1 MKVIDKTPQQDSR
14 GNISLVARV
23 QGTLSHGLSWFPE
36 LEAQKKIINQLDRML
51 DKGFVLIRNFN
62 LPESEIVIP
71 IILIGPGSFNVIIV
85 TPVKGH
91 FQVKGVEWNTLN
103 DKGETTPARRNP
115 VDLLVKLT
123 RAVQKYLQVNKIN
136 VTVPIDP
143 VLIASDPGANIES
156 SEPAVRVVRSDAVK
170 PFTSTLNAASPV
182 MRAEQVLALADL
194 IIEPHPQVE
203 KTPAAPSTQSERP
216 LSRAQA
222 IFKASET
229 SNQPQTA
236 LQALPKASLAKPAQ
250 QPGPAPRKRTGL
262 SITQMLILAAM
273 GLLGCCIM
281 GGLTYFLF
289 FLN

>member
-1 MKVIDKTPQQDSR
+1 MKVIDRTPLQDPQ
-14 GNISLVARV
+14 GNINPIARI
-23 QGTLSHGLSWFPE
+23 QGTLTYGLHWYPE
-36 LEAQKKIINQLDRML
+36 LEAQKKIIGQLDRLL

-62 LPESEIVIP
+62 LPDSEIFIP
-71 IILIGPGSFNVIIV
+71 IILIGPGSFNVIVV

-123 RAVQKYLQVNKIN
+123 RAVQKYLQVNRIN

-170 PFTSTLNAASPV
+170 PFAATLNAASPV
-182 MRAEQVLALADL
+182 MRAEQALALADL
-194 IIEPHPQVE
+194 IIEPQPPVDKNPAPAPQQ
-203 KTPAAPSTQSERP
+203 PERP

-229 SNQPQTA
+229 ANQQQAP
-236 LQALPKASLAKPAQ
+236 LQSLPKAAPSKQTPQ
-250 QPGPAPRKRTGL
+250 PAPRKRAGL
-262 SITQMLILAAM
+262 SVVQMLILAAM

-281 GGLTYFLF
+281 SGLTYFLF
-289 FLN
+289 FLS

>member
-1 MKVIDKTPQQDSR
+1 MKVIDRTPLQDPQ
-14 GNISLVARV
+14 GNINPIARI
-23 QGTLSHGLSWFPE
+23 QGTLTYGLHWYPE
-36 LEAQKKIINQLDRML
+36 LEAQKKIIGQLDRLL

-62 LPESEIVIP
+62 LPDSEIFIP
-71 IILIGPGSFNVIIV
+71 IILIGPGSFNVIVV

-103 DKGETTPARRNP
+103 DKGDATPAKRNP
-115 VDLLVKLT
+115 IDLLVKLT
-123 RAVQKYLQVNKIN
+123 RAVQKYLQVNRIN

-170 PFTSTLNAASPV
+170 PFAATLNASSPV
-182 MRAEQVLALADL
+182 MRAEQALALADL
-194 IIEPHPQVE
+194 IIEPQPPVD
-203 KTPAAPSTQSERP
+203 KNPTPAPQQPERP

-229 SNQPQTA
+229 ANQQQAP
-236 LQALPKASLAKPAQ
+236 LQSLPKAAPSKQTPQ
-250 QPGPAPRKRTGL
+250 PAPRKRAGL
-262 SITQMLILAAM
+262 TVMQMLILAAM

-289 FLN
+289 FLS

>member
-1 MKVIDKTPQQDSR
+1 MKVIDQTPLQDPQ
-14 GNISLVARV
+14 GNISPIARV
-23 QGTLSHGLSWFPE
+23 QGTLTYGLHWFPD
-36 LEAQKKIINQLDRML
+36 LEAQKKIISQLDRLL

-62 LPESEIVIP
+62 LPDSEIFIP
-71 IILIGPGSFNVIIV
+71 IILIGPGSFNVIVV

-91 FQVKGVEWNTLN
+91 FEVKGVEWNTVS
-103 DKGETTPARRNP
+103 DKGDVTPAKRNP

-123 RAVQKYLQVNKIN
+123 RAVQKYLQAHKIN
-136 VTVPIDP
+136 VTVPIEP

-156 SEPAVRVVRSDAVK
+156 SQPAVRVVRSDAVK
-170 PFTSTLNAASPV
+170 SFAATLNAASPV
-182 MRAEQVLALADL
+182 LRAEQALALADL
-194 IIEPHPQVE
+194 IIEPLPQVD
-203 KTPAAPSTQSERP
+203 KNPPLAPQQSERP

-229 SNQPQTA
+229 ANQQQSP
-236 LQALPKASLAKPAQ
+236 LQSLPKAAPAKQ
-250 QPGPAPRKRTGL
+250 TVQPAPRKRAGL
-262 SITQMLILAAM
+262 TVMQLLILAAM